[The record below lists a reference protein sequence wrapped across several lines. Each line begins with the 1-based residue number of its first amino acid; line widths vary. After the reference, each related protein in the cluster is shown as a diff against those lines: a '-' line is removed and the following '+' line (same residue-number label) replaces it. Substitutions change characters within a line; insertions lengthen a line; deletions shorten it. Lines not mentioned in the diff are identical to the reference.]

1 MATKEQVIQHTD
13 TDTKY
18 AYVLPV
24 KNEKK
29 LNVYDEAG
37 RRRPE
42 PEYKPR
48 MNLLTRSS
56 ILWPAKRDAN
66 GKVIGNN
73 LDPWSGKERAP
84 GRYPI
89 RYYDGCTTLFIDDQP
104 KDKETLEQFTK
115 QTRELFFLNGYLY
128 CYGYDVI
135 LKTYLDWA
143 SWNGNS
149 PYRVP
154 NIEIQYIAVDSERAA
169 KMESENLDKM
179 EEAMMLA
186 RKADVKKMRSH
197 GKFLGILSEDY
208 VTNIAL
214 SDEAYRTEYR
224 KVANTDAKRFVDT
237 YNDKSVQV
245 TTWVEQA
252 LETGEIST
260 TIIPNKAVWA
270 KKGSEICDMSGIKSK
285 EGQLNKLIEFSQTEA
300 GEEFYAQLE
309 GIYG

>member
-1 MATKEQVIQHTD
+1 MSTIKEQVIPQTD
-13 TDTKY
+13 INTKY

-24 KNEKK
+24 KNTKK
-29 LNVYDEAG
+29 HNVFDENG
-37 RRRPE
+37 RARPE

-56 ILWPAKRDAN
+56 VLWPG
-66 GKVIGNN
+66 GKDPFSGNQ
-73 LDPWSGKERAP
+73 RAA

-128 CYGYDVI
+128 VYGYDVM

-149 PYRVP
+149 QYKVP
-154 NIEIQYIAVDSERAA
+154 NIETQYIAVDSERAA
-169 KMESENLDKM
+169 KMESDNLDKM

-186 RKADVKKMRSH
+186 RKAPVKKMRSH
-197 GKFLGILSEDY
+197 GKFLGILAEDY
-208 VTNIAL
+208 VTNIPL

-224 KVANTDAKRFVDT
+224 KIANTNAKRFVDT

-252 LETGEIST
+252 METGEIST

-285 EGQLNKLIEFSQTEA
+285 EGQLNKLVEFSQTEA
-300 GEEFYAQLE
+300 GEEFYVQLE
-309 GIYG
+309 AIYG